1 MTSGRRTRPTG
12 HATADVATLAVRTVH
27 GQWSD
32 VYCQAGRGEAA
43 MRRCLPRRFLLPLA
57 TLLIAL
63 LALVSCTRS
72 PDADADADPRPAPP
86 APPADDGAD
95 DPEPPEPPE
104 TGDEPSAT
112 LEEQAI
118 ALWEDFHTERLAQ
131 LTSDADPDAVA
142 FDGLATEQGT
152 EAAID
157 LIFVGRGELA
167 IDITEA
173 EFWPQVEIAAAA
185 DRATVEDCILI
196 AEQPDG
202 RTDLDPTVKS
212 QVWTGTLIATEDGWL
227 VDHVVPGVDNCV
239 APELNRHLLDAYQA
253 YHEAWTAAW
262 DPPDPDH
269 PLLGQTMV
277 GERLEG
283 IRQLLRDDR
292 ADGIAF
298 RDPHDPLENAVV
310 FDLGVGQA
318 TVSDCHPAHPDY
330 GAYDIKTGGR
340 LDEVIPPVE
349 DGQLNLV
356 SVDLVRQD
364 DGSWKVAQSAG
375 LDGTNC
381 TPRGTDY
388 VVAP

>member
-32 VYCQAGRGEAA
+32 VYRQTGRGEAA

-131 LTSDADPDAVA
+131 LTSDADPDPVA

-185 DRATVEDCILI
+185 DRATVEDCILV
-196 AEQPDG
+196 AEQPAG
-202 RTDLDPTVKS
+202 RTDLEATVKT
-212 QVWTGTLIATEDGWL
+212 QVWTGTLTATEDGWL
-227 VDHVVPGVDNCV
+227 VDHVVPGIDNCV
-239 APELNRHLLDAYQA
+239 APELNRQLLDAYRA
-253 YHEAWTAAW
+253 YHEARNVAW
-262 DPPDPDH
+262 DPPTPDH
-269 PLLGQTMV
+269 PDLPQTMT
-277 GERLEG
+277 GTRLENFQALLAEHLVEG
-283 IRQLLRDDR
+283 I
-292 ADGIAF
+292 IV
-298 RDPHDPLENAVV
+298 RDPHDPLESAVV

-318 TVSDCHPAHPDY
+318 TVSDCHPAHPAY
-330 GAYDIKTGGR
+330 GAYDIETGER

>member
-1 MTSGRRTRPTG
+1 MTSRRCTSATGR
-12 HATADVATLAVRTVH
+12 ATAGVATLAVRTVH

-32 VYCQAGRGEAA
+32 VYRQTGRGEAA
-43 MRRCLPRRFLLPLA
+43 MRRCSPRWFLLPLA

-63 LALVSCTRS
+63 LALASCTPS
-72 PDADADADPRPAPP
+72 PDADADPRPAPP
-86 APPADDGAD
+86 AAPADDGVN
-95 DPEPPEPPE
+95 DPDPPEPLE

-118 ALWEDFHTERLAQ
+118 ALWEAFHTERLAQ
-131 LTSDADPDAVA
+131 LTSDAEPDPVA

-167 IDITEA
+167 IDITEV
-173 EFWPQVEIAAAA
+173 EFWPQVEIAATA
-185 DRATVEDCILI
+185 DRATVEDCILV
-196 AEQPDG
+196 AEQPAG
-202 RTDLDPTVKS
+202 RTDLEATVKT
-212 QVWTGTLIATEDGWL
+212 QIWTGTLTATDDGWL
-227 VDHVVPGVDNCV
+227 VDHVVPGIDTCV
-239 APELNRHLLDAYQA
+239 APELNRQLLDAYRA
-253 YHEAWTAAW
+253 YDEAWRTAW

-269 PLLGQTMV
+269 DLLPQTMA
-277 GERLEG
+277 GEALRQ
-283 IRQLLRDDR
+283 IRADLTELGDRGVALRD
-292 ADGIAF
+292 A
-298 RDPHDPLENAVV
+298 HDPLENAVV

-318 TVSDCHPAHPDY
+318 TVSDCHPAHPEY
-330 GAYDIKTGGR
+330 GAYDIETGDR

-364 DGSWKVAQSAG
+364 DGSWKVTQSAG